1 MNEVA
6 ANGKAYGTEQQQING
21 NAGRQGAG
29 KTRSGRPS
37 VKAAKPGKFAKA
49 LAAVLAPYA
58 KALGGAAP
66 LTLSTHTCC
75 CNHCARVAD
84 HPNVIEGVVLP
95 AGAHSYGKK
104 GWEVWR

>member
-1 MNEVA
+1 MA
-6 ANGKAYGTEQQQING
+6 ADGKAYGTEQQQMMG
-21 NAGRQGAG
+21 HAGRQGAG
-29 KTRSGRPS
+29 KTST
-37 VKAAKPGKFAKA
+37 KPGKPAKA

-58 KALGGAAP
+58 EKLGGAAP